1 MTDNHANNALTE
13 IALALATAFFSIM
26 ILAMI
31 SMGAGLQADAKVS
44 RAVVADMV
52 LSKSDGRAD
61 NESNAASRDQPPTFL
76 FFYRGDFY
84 ESDLTRVDPQSFSS
98 PGPVVLAID
107 PSLSMEAALQ
117 ARATFSRN
125 DITVTTFTEHWLD
138 TFKEIQ

>member
-1 MTDNHANNALTE
+1 MTDSHANNALTE

-44 RAVVADMV
+44 KAVVDMV
-52 LSKSDGRAD
+52 LSENGVRAD
-61 NESNAASRDQPPTFL
+61 TESNAARREQPPTFI

-84 ESDLTRVDPQSFSS
+84 GSDLTRVDPQSFSS
-98 PGPVVLAID
+98 PGPIVLAID
-107 PSLSMEAALQ
+107 PNLSMEAALQ

-125 DITVTTFTEHWLD
+125 DITVTAFSEHWLD
-138 TFKEIQ
+138 TFQERQ